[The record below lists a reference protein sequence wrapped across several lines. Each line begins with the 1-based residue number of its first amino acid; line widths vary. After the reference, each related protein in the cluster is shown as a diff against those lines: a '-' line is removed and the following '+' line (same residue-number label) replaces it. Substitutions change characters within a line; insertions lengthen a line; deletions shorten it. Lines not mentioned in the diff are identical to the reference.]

1 MQFLGFRVLIK
12 RIKAIRFM
20 MADKAVPRRKKAIII
35 AGIIYLFLPIDI
47 IPPIIFPFGFIDDI
61 IVWLLILWYLSSEL
75 DKYWLGEKPTDLS
88 KKYRKKDIV
97 DDVEFDV
104 EDDAEKDTADDAGTS
119 PKEEE

>member
-20 MADKAVPRRKKAIII
+20 MADKTVPRRKKAIIV

-47 IPPIIFPFGFIDDI
+47 IPPIIFPFGIIDDI
-61 IVWLLILWYLSSEL
+61 VVWLLILWYLSSEL
-75 DKYWLGEKPTDLS
+75 DKYWLGEKPADYS

-97 DDVEFDV
+97 DDVIYPSSMSFLYSYFLV
-104 EDDAEKDTADDAGTS
+104 TS
-119 PKEEE
+119 SP